1 MRPPVRRRRRLRL
14 RDIPHL
20 LILSTVQFAHL
31 FSGRYGRVEG
41 AHVLARDGDRRYLVV
56 RTTYLDPGWG
66 LPGGRVERRETPEA
80 AAARETQE
88 ETGVSVEVGR
98 LRLVDTRRSYGV
110 SFVFD
115 AAVTGGRLEPQLG
128 EIAEAGWLTRAEID
142 ETSPRLS
149 RLLEIIDAA
158 GDGVAYVGVN
168 SDPSAIGGG
177 RA

>member
-1 MRPPVRRRRRLRL
+1 VRRRRRLRF

-20 LILSTVQFAHL
+20 LIITAVQVAHL
-31 FSGRYGRVEG
+31 FSGRYGRIEG
-41 AHVLARDGDRRYLVV
+41 AHVLVRDADGRYLVV

-80 AAARETQE
+80 AAARETSE
-88 ETGVSVEVGR
+88 ETGVAVQVGR

-115 AAVTGGRLEPQLG
+115 AEVTGGALEPQLG

-142 ETSPRLS
+142 ETSPPLS
-149 RLLEIIDAA
+149 RLLELIDAA
-158 GDGVAYVGVN
+158 GEGIAYL
-168 SDPSAIGGG
+168 GGG